1 MTDKLPPSG
10 PAGEARPRST
20 TAKPSTASNG
30 QPEATADARP
40 SAASDAQ
47 PSAASDTQPSAASDA
62 QPSAASDAQPS
73 VTTSG
78 QPRYYD
84 LYRDPVDIKPLT
96 PDERAVL
103 RMVNQRVAALPTL
116 DDVIDLLFERTAS
129 IFPFDRLGLS
139 FVEEDGRR
147 VVSRYVRAT
156 YAKTLLGRGYSE
168 DLRDSSLERVLARG
182 TPRIIA
188 DLEQYLAEHPRSRS
202 TRLLVKE
209 GVRSSLTCPL
219 IVEGRVVGFMFR
231 SSRQPN
237 AYNQHHVELQ
247 MALTERLS
255 QAVEKAWRIE
265 QLTAANRNYLEMLG
279 FVSHELKNPVAS
291 MVTDARLLADGYLGP
306 LEDQQK
312 AKLERLI
319 TKGKYLLDLVREYL
333 DLARVEG
340 GELQI
345 SLQCAVPFVE
355 RVVEPVLDLVAP
367 QIEAAGMSLETV
379 LPAAGPAGAELS
391 AASPAS
397 AAGSPSATSTAAP
410 AAAPLTVDCDPS
422 LLTIVLVNLLSN
434 AIHYGKPGGGLRLSV
449 AHDSGPL
456 RVAVWN
462 EGPGFARA
470 DRGRLFRKFSRL
482 NTPSSDQRR
491 GTGLGLY
498 NSWRI
503 IQLHHGHIRADSR
516 PGEWAEF
523 TFEIPQPLCA
533 ADVADEL
540 EKSE

>member
-1 MTDKLPPSG
+1 MTEKLPTSD
-10 PAGEARPRST
+10 PAGDAGLHG
-20 TAKPSTASNG
+20 AAASKRAAASKGAAASKRAAASKGAAAPKGATING
-30 QPEATADARP
+30 QAKF
-40 SAASDAQ
+40 
-47 PSAASDTQPSAASDA
+47 
-62 QPSAASDAQPS
+62 
-73 VTTSG
+73 
-78 QPRYYD
+78 YD
-84 LYRDPVDIKPLT
+84 LYRDPVDITPLT
-96 PDERAVL
+96 DEERATL
-103 RMVNQRVAALPTL
+103 RLINQRVAALPTL
-116 DDVIDLLFERTAS
+116 DDVIDLLFERTAG

-156 YAKTLLGRGYSE
+156 YDKTLLGRGYSE
-168 DLRDSSLERVLARG
+168 DLRDSSLERVLSRG

-188 DLEQYLAEHPRSRS
+188 DLESYLAAHPRSRS
-202 TRLLVKE
+202 TRLLVRE

-237 AYNQHHVELQ
+237 AYDQHHVELQ

-265 QLTAANRNYLEMLG
+265 QLTTANRNYLEMLG

-319 TKGKYLLDLVREYL
+319 SKGKYLLDLVREYL

-340 GELQI
+340 GELHI

-355 RVVEPVLDLVAP
+355 RVVEPVLEVVGP
-367 QIEAAGMSLETV
+367 QIEAAGMTLETE
-379 LPAAGPAGAELS
+379 LPAPAPS
-391 AASPAS
+391 AAGLL
-397 AAGSPSATSTAAP
+397 AAGSP
-410 AAAPLTVDCDPS
+410 AAATLTADCDPS
-422 LLTIVLVNLLSN
+422 LLTIVLLNLLSN
-434 AIHYGKPGGGLRLSV
+434 AIHYGKSGGSLRLTV
-449 AHDSGPL
+449 ALDAGRL
-456 RVAVWN
+456 RVSVWN
-462 EGPGFARA
+462 EGPGFERA

-482 NTPSSDQRR
+482 GTPTSDQRR

-523 TFEIPQPLCA
+523 IFEIPQPLCA
-533 ADVADEL
+533 ADIADEL
-540 EKSE
+540 ETSE